1 MKILDTFPEIVA
13 LGEGLVDA
21 HPHAEDGRGGYDWET
36 AAIGRERRVETSARA
51 NGIDHLG

>member
-36 AAIGRERRVETSARA
+36 AAIGRERGALRRPRGPT
-51 NGIDHLG
+51 G